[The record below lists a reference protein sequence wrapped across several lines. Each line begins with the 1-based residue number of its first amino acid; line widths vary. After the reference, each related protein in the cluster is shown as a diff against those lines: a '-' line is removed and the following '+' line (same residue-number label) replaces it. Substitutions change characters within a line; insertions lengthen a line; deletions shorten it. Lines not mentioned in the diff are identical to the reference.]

1 MYPQPA
7 RCMHVKSSLTTAF
20 TKLGCSYTDKKCP
33 LYMSIKLSKL
43 MLDPLCSN
51 PCRVAFTPYSWHALS
66 MCLLRSLWPAL
77 IIVNRSIE
85 TSEGQNVSTC
95 ESFHQSTNH
104 DRNILVTPH
113 VREKRI
119 QFEEKRKTAAAVNWR
134 SCFRFGQFT
143 VFWKRKKTYVSSRNE
158 AWMHIAGLS
167 HFRQLDTRSKFFL
180 GS

>member
-7 RCMHVKSSLTTAF
+7 RCMHAKSSVTTAF

-85 TSEGQNVSTC
+85 TSEGQNVSTKK
-95 ESFHQSTNH
+95 STSINQSWSEYSCNAACPRETNP
-104 DRNILVTPH
+104 ILIITKNRLRCKLEIVFRIWPIYCFL
-113 VREKRI
+113 EKK
-119 QFEEKRKTAAAVNWR
+119 ENLRKFSQWSLVA
-134 SCFRFGQFT
+134 SCGTFT
-143 VFWKRKKTYVSSRNE
+143 FSPTWHYVE
-158 AWMHIAGLS
+158 I
-167 HFRQLDTRSKFFL
+167 FFL